1 MALAQ
6 AMTFMSESKKSML
19 EMNHNV
25 GNWNIIKSDKFTLIC
40 QDCKQTIT
48 VDMSAELPVSGDLN
62 NTCVKP
68 EKKSAKKK

>member
-1 MALAQ
+1 MALVQ

-19 EMNHNV
+19 DLNHNV
-25 GNWNIIKSDKFTLIC
+25 GNWNILKSDKFSLIC
-40 QDCKQTIT
+40 KDCNTSVT

-62 NTCVKP
+62 NSCVKP